1 MIHDHNATDTLE
13 CHLWPKDPHRCRVIL
28 YVQRSFSALSLF
40 GCAVIAGLII
50 ILKKYRSATPSLIF
64 WLSVSGFLRSLVLL
78 LTHVYDRDVTYCR
91 VKGFFHNYFS
101 CTILLWV
108 FMIAVNCLLLV
119 KKKNYKHYHKWYH
132 VIVWNGSLIWATIPF
147 FTDSYGHAGI
157 WCWIGQ
163 ETGVRFGLWYGPL
176 FTLSFSMFLI
186 YVYLI
191 RFLMKFQTPLNNQT
205 FAEKTAQNRMRKNLK
220 SLLAYPF
227 LYILFSIPIIV
238 YRIYDATNPHLS
250 QDYSLTVVSVVLTP
264 LLGVVYAVA
273 FVLIN
278 ANLREI
284 SVPLVKARLPDL
296 FNRIPLHAVRSN
308 YSVSTVTNSKTQRH
322 AVRSD
327 DSVSTETIKA
337 YSKTPRQAVR
347 SDYSVSTVNANG
359 YSKTPPHAV
368 RSNYSLSTET
378 QKGYR
383 KPPRPTVRFA
393 DSVSTVTV
401 KSLKSV

>member
-1 MIHDHNATDTLE
+1 
-13 CHLWPKDPHRCRVIL
+13 
-28 YVQRSFSALSLF
+28 
-40 GCAVIAGLII
+40 
-50 ILKKYRSATPSLIF
+50 
-64 WLSVSGFLRSLVLL
+64 
-78 LTHVYDRDVTYCR
+78 
-91 VKGFFHNYFS
+91 
-101 CTILLWV
+101 
-108 FMIAVNCLLLV
+108 
-119 KKKNYKHYHKWYH
+119 
-132 VIVWNGSLIWATIPF
+132 
-147 FTDSYGHAGI
+147 
-157 WCWIGQ
+157 
-163 ETGVRFGLWYGPL
+163 
-176 FTLSFSMFLI
+176 
-186 YVYLI
+186 
-191 RFLMKFQTPLNNQT
+191 MKFQTPLNNQT

-250 QDYSLTVVSVVLTP
+250 PDYSLTVVSVVLTP

-284 SVPLVKARLPDL
+284 SIPLIKAGLRDL

-327 DSVSTETIKA
+327 DSVSTETTKA

-347 SDYSVSTVNANG
+347 SDYSVSTVTANG

-401 KSLKSV
+401 KSSKSM

>member
-1 MIHDHNATDTLE
+1 MIHDHNATGTLE
-13 CHLWPKDPHRCRVIL
+13 CHLWPTQPHRCRVIL
-28 YVQRSFSALSLF
+28 YVQRTFSALSLF

-50 ILKKYRSATPSLIF
+50 VLKKYRSTTPSLIF

-78 LTHVYDRDVTYCR
+78 LTHVYDRNVTYCR

-119 KKKNYKHYHKWYH
+119 KRKNYKHHHKWYH

-147 FTDSYGHAGI
+147 FSDSYGHAGI
-157 WCWIGQ
+157 WCWIGR

-176 FTLSFSMFLI
+176 FALSFCMFLI
-186 YVYLI
+186 YVYLL

-205 FAEKTAQNRMRKNLK
+205 FAEKTAQKRMRKNLK

-238 YRIYDATNPHLS
+238 YRIYDETHPHLS

-284 SVPLVKARLPDL
+284 SVPLIKAGLRDL
-296 FNRIPLHAVRSN
+296 FNQIPLHAVISN
-308 YSVSTVTNSKTQRH
+308 FSVSTATNSKTQRH
-322 AVRSD
+322 AARSEY
-327 DSVSTETIKA
+327 SASTVTAKG
-337 YSKTPRQAVR
+337 YSKTPRHAVR
-347 SDYSVSTVNANG
+347 SDYSVNTETKRG
-359 YSKTPPHAV
+359 YSKTPRHAV
-368 RSNYSLSTET
+368 RFDHT
-378 QKGYR
+378 
-383 KPPRPTVRFA
+383 
-393 DSVSTVTV
+393 VSTVTT
-401 KSLKSV
+401 KSCKSI

>member
-1 MIHDHNATDTLE
+1 
-13 CHLWPKDPHRCRVIL
+13 
-28 YVQRSFSALSLF
+28 
-40 GCAVIAGLII
+40 
-50 ILKKYRSATPSLIF
+50 
-64 WLSVSGFLRSLVLL
+64 
-78 LTHVYDRDVTYCR
+78 
-91 VKGFFHNYFS
+91 
-101 CTILLWV
+101 
-108 FMIAVNCLLLV
+108 
-119 KKKNYKHYHKWYH
+119 
-132 VIVWNGSLIWATIPF
+132 
-147 FTDSYGHAGI
+147 
-157 WCWIGQ
+157 
-163 ETGVRFGLWYGPL
+163 
-176 FTLSFSMFLI
+176 
-186 YVYLI
+186 
-191 RFLMKFQTPLNNQT
+191 MKFQTPLNNQT

-296 FNRIPLHAVRSN
+296 FNRIPLHVVRSN

-327 DSVSTETIKA
+327 DSVSTETTKA

-347 SDYSVSTVNANG
+347 SDYSVSTVTANG
-359 YSKTPPHAV
+359 YSKTPRHAV
-368 RSNYSLSTET
+368 RSNYSFSTET
-378 QKGYR
+378 KKGYR

-401 KSLKSV
+401 KSSKSM